1 MVDNMSKTYNNEI
14 VVDFREEEVQGNKY
28 VDFIDYVFDTMNK
41 ADAKEA
47 MTTLVTSLA
56 NLASERKELID
67 EYDSLLE
74 ETQNALMEAL
84 DLLNK
89 ISNK

>member
-1 MVDNMSKTYNNEI
+1 MSKTYNNEI